1 MGDADADAST
11 PPRDTHSPKLVGLFD
26 DVSFEVQA
34 GNFVTIAAE
43 LCIVGLFT
51 RQAAAMYSGGA
62 LSDLETA
69 LNGALSALRK
79 NKLYRGELGDK
90 LLLSSPPP
98 PLAARAILLLGLGE
112 PDAWNSGVAEKAAA
126 IGMLEALHLGVK
138 SAVFAPCLKE
148 CGLESTASAGSA
160 ERALAG
166 ARKALKSVSA
176 NAPRPALRR
185 WIFAEGMEWIDITFD
200 QLWAAAAKLDVR

>member
-1 MGDADADAST
+1 MDDADADGST
-11 PPRDTHSPKLVGLFD
+11 FPGDNHAAKLVGVFD
-26 DVSFEVQA
+26 DVSFEAQA

-79 NKLYRGELGDK
+79 DRFYRGELGDK

-148 CGLESTASAGSA
+148 CGLDSAASTGSA

-166 ARKALKSVSA
+166 ARKALKSLSA

-185 WIFAEGMEWIDITFD
+185 WIFAEGLEWIDVTFD
-200 QLWAAAAKLDVR
+200 QLRAAADKPEAR